1 MVCTDCIPHLLKFN
15 WNIVLSHGCKS
26 LKNDHDVNIKAA
38 NMYEHKSWNIQ
49 EVHDVEAFE
58 RGAAN
63 AASVRRQARSPF
75 PLKLQSHPGYVSRS
89 SQTVVVPLPP
99 TVPENTVIPRMDRE
113 LESFRNLNRQGMS
126 VQFTVQGT
134 IF

>member
-1 MVCTDCIPHLLKFN
+1 MVYTNFIPHLLN
-15 WNIVLSHGCKS
+15 LSWNIFLSHSGKS
-26 LKNDHDVNIKAA
+26 LKNDHFVNIKAA

-75 PLKLQSHPGYVSRS
+75 PLKFHDILVL
-89 SQTVVVPLPP
+89 VL
-99 TVPENTVIPRMDRE
+99 
-113 LESFRNLNRQGMS
+113 
-126 VQFTVQGT
+126 
-134 IF
+134 

>member
-1 MVCTDCIPHLLKFN
+1 MVCANLS
-15 WNIVLSHGCKS
+15 WNILLSHGYNC
-26 LKNDHDVNIKAA
+26 LKNDHNVNIKAA

-75 PLKLQSHPGYVSRS
+75 PPKFHNHPGFVSRS
-89 SQTVVVPLPP
+89 SQTVAVPLPP

-113 LESFRNLNRQGMS
+113 LESFRNMNRQGMS
-126 VQFTVQGT
+126 W
-134 IF
+134 

>member
-1 MVCTDCIPHLLKFN
+1 MVVI
-15 WNIVLSHGCKS
+15 

-126 VQFTVQGT
+126 W
-134 IF
+134 